1 MSLETRPALD
11 QLVAQLKAAGLT
23 GSHYDPDLVD
33 PPAAAWVQ
41 ARAIRDVTLD
51 GGGTLVVWIYL
62 LAAPGEQEGTAEVF
76 GKLDD
81 ALAVLDE
88 LGLAL
93 DDSDGDAVDLTA
105 AVLLPERQ
113 TPMPAFRLAVELDL

>member
-1 MSLETRPALD
+1 METRPALD
-11 QLVAQLKAAGLT
+11 QLVADLKAAGLT
-23 GSHYDPDLVD
+23 GSHYDPERVD
-33 PPAAAWVQ
+33 PPAAAWIQ
-41 ARAIRDVTLD
+41 PRAIRDVTLG

-62 LAAPGEQEGTAEVF
+62 LAVPGEREGVAETL

-113 TPMPAFRLAVELDL
+113 TPLPAFRLAVELDL